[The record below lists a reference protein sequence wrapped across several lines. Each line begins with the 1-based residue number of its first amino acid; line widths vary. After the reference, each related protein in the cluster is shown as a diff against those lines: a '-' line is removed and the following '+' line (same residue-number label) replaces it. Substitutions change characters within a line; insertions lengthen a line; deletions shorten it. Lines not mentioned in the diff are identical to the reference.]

1 MRRTRAGTRARQSA
15 DASTLVKMARR
26 LSESG
31 SRIED
36 QLWQRRLIELINER
50 LARRNDDA
58 IESALDELASS
69 SQRAYDDLADM
80 AESCAEST
88 LVDIDGR
95 PHDVL
100 LLTLPLLAWSR
111 YRLPT
116 TTLSAGVVESLDGAV
131 VRPPARARRPGR
143 DRRPPVLDRP
153 VAGGVLR
160 RAPAHGTAR

>member
-58 IESALDELASS
+58 IEAALEELAST
-69 SQRAYDDLADM
+69 SQRAYDDLADIG
-80 AESCAEST
+80 ESCAEST
-88 LVDIDGR
+88 LVEADGR
-95 PHDVL
+95 P
-100 LLTLPLLAWSR
+100 TKSSCSR
-111 YRLPT
+111 CRC
-116 TTLSAGVVESLDGAV
+116 SRGRAIAC
-131 VRPPARARRPGR
+131 RPPPSRPASSRA
-143 DRRPPVLDRP
+143 
-153 VAGGVLR
+153 
-160 RAPAHGTAR
+160 